1 MKKILKS
8 SFPYLLLMAWFPY
21 AGLLSKQLSDLEENV
36 FYIDAQN
43 GNDDATGTGETSAW
57 KSLEKVNSVT
67 FRPGSRLLFRS
78 GQSWTGQLAPK
89 GSGVSGSPIVIDKY
103 GSGGKPQIH
112 GNGAEA
118 TLLLN
123 NQQYW
128 EINNLEI
135 TNYNPEEEGGLT
147 LGQWETKNST
157 DYANAEMPP
166 KAEKNNSPKLG
177 IKITANDIGAVNHIH
192 LKNLVVHGV
201 NGTIIPDG
209 ADENGASKNNGGIG
223 FEITG
228 NEKPTW
234 FDDILVEACIIRD
247 VDRTG
252 VFNKSSWANR
262 TLNENTDWVPSKNI
276 VIRGNYF
283 QRTGANAL
291 IVRVADHPLIEYNL
305 FDYCAI
311 KGSGNAAF
319 SFNTDN
325 AIWQY
330 NECRFT
336 KANIGDNDAGG
347 IDSDYRSK
355 NTIIQYN
362 WLHDN
367 DFGMLVTG
375 GGGSFNDGTVVRY
388 NVIERDG
395 RKEHRTDQ
403 KKFVFK
409 VSGGATNTL
418 IYNNTI
424 YTDSTQDSTFLV
436 FHKRWSV
443 WPTET
448 AYYNNLFI
456 NEDVNASISLGGSTV
471 NVFDNNMMAGTKV
484 TELDNIKN
492 SDVKVVSVGTGSDR
506 YKLKEGSAAIG
517 AGRVIPANGGKDF
530 FGNKVFEGNK
540 PNVGA
545 YNGKAL

>member
-1 MKKILKS
+1 MKNLLIYLI
-8 SFPYLLLMAWFPY
+8 PYLLLMAYFPH
-21 AGLLSKQLSDLEENV
+21 AGSWSKHSPDLKGDL
-36 FYIDAQN
+36 FYVDVQN
-43 GNDDATGTGETSAW
+43 GNDAAAGTSETSAW

-67 FRPGSRLLFRS
+67 LKPGSRLLFRS
-78 GQSWTGQLAPK
+78 DRSWTGQLAPK

-103 GSGGKPQIH
+103 GGGEKPQIH

-135 TNYNPEEEGGLT
+135 TNYNREEEGGIT
-147 LGQWETKNST
+147 LEQWEAKNIS
-157 DYANAEMPP
+157 DYADAVLPP
-166 KAEKNNSPKLG
+166 KAEKDNSPKLG
-177 IKITANDIGAVNHIH
+177 IKIRANDIGAVKHIH

-223 FEITG
+223 FEISG
-228 NEKPTW
+228 KEVPTW
-234 FDDILVEACIIRD
+234 FEDILVEGCTIRD

-252 VFNKSSWANR
+252 LFNRSGWADR
-262 TLNENTDWVPSKNI
+262 TPDKNVNWVPSNNV
-276 VIRGNYF
+276 VIRKNVF

-291 IVRVADHPLIEYNL
+291 IVRVADGALVEHNL
-305 FDYCAI
+305 FDRCAI

-325 AIWQY
+325 TIWQY

-336 KANIGDNDAGG
+336 KANAGDNDAGG

-388 NVIERDG
+388 NIIERDG
-395 RKEHRTDQ
+395 KKEHQTDGR
-403 KKFVFK
+403 KFVFK
-409 VSGGATNTL
+409 VSGGATRTL

-436 FHKRWSV
+436 FHKKWSV
-443 WPTET
+443 WPAET
-448 AYYNNLFI
+448 AYYNNLFL
-456 NEDVNASISLGGSTV
+456 NEDGKASVSLGSSTV
-471 NVFDNNMMAGTKV
+471 NIFESNITEGKKVAVLDDVKSGNTKV
-484 TELDNIKN
+484 VLT
-492 SDVKVVSVGTGSDR
+492 GTGPQGYR
-506 YKLKEGSAAIG
+506 LKKGSAAIA
-517 AGRVIPANGGKDF
+517 AGRIMPAGVGADF
-530 FGNKVFEGNK
+530 FGNKVRETVK
-540 PNVGA
+540 PNIGA
-545 YNGKAL
+545 YNGKGH

>member
-1 MKKILKS
+1 MKELKRS
-8 SFPYLLLMAWFPY
+8 PFLYLLLMVFSCSLSSQTS
-21 AGLLSKQLSDLEENV
+21 AGRGSV
-36 FYIDAQN
+36 FYVDALN
-43 GNDDATGTGETSAW
+43 GNDDASGTHEKAAW

-67 FRPGSRLLFRS
+67 FEPGSRLLFKS
-78 GQSWTGQLAPK
+78 GHAWTGQLAPK
-89 GSGVSGSPIVIDKY
+89 GSGASGRPIVIDKY
-103 GSGGKPQIH
+103 GGGDHPKIQ

-128 EINNLEI
+128 EIHNLEI
-135 TNYNPEEEGGLT
+135 TNYNPEEEGGIT
-147 LGQWETKNST
+147 LEQWEAKNITGYT
-157 DYANAEMPP
+157 DVALPA
-166 KAEKNNSPKLG
+166 KAEKDNSPKLG
-177 IKITANDIGAVNHIH
+177 IKITASDIGAVRHIH

-201 NGTIIPDG
+201 NGTIVPDG
-209 ADENGASKNNGGIG
+209 ADENGVSKNNGGIG

-234 FDDILVEACIIRD
+234 FDGILVEGCTIRD

-252 VFNKSSWANR
+252 LFNRSVWANR
-262 TLNENTDWVPSKNI
+262 TFNENTDWVPSKNI
-276 VIRGNYF
+276 VIRRNYF

-291 IVRVADHPLIEYNL
+291 IVRVADGPVIEYNL

-355 NTIIQYN
+355 NTVIQYN

-388 NVIERDG
+388 NIIERDG
-395 RKEHRTDQ
+395 KKEHRADR
-403 KKFVFK
+403 KKFVIK
-409 VSGGATNTL
+409 ISGGATNTK

-424 YTDSTQDSTFLV
+424 YTDDAQDSTFLV

-443 WPTET
+443 WPGET

-456 NEDVNASISLGGSTV
+456 NKKEASISLGESTG
-471 NVFDNNMMAGTKV
+471 NLFENNILRGNGAA
-484 TELDNIKN
+484 EADNIKGV
-492 SDVKVVSVGTGSDR
+492 DPGMVAAGTGPQG
-506 YKLKEGSAAIG
+506 YKLRKGSAAIG
-517 AGRVIPANGGKDF
+517 AGKIIPANGGKDF
-530 FGNKVFEGNK
+530 FGNRVAENIQS
-540 PNVGA
+540 NIGA
-545 YNGKAL
+545 YNGKGL

>member
-1 MKKILKS
+1 MKIILRS
-8 SFPYLLLMAWFPY
+8 PLLYLFLIVCFPY
-21 AGLLSKQLSDLEENV
+21 ACSLSKQSPVLAGNV
-36 FYIDAQN
+36 FYVDAEN
-43 GNDDATGTGETSAW
+43 GNDNAAGIDENSAW
-57 KSLEKVNSVT
+57 KSLDKVNSVT

-78 GQSWTGQLAPK
+78 GQSWTGQLTPK
-89 GSGVSGSPIVIDKY
+89 GSGMAGSPIVVDQY
-103 GSGGKPQIH
+103 GRGEKPLIQ

-123 NQQYW
+123 NQEYW
-128 EINNLEI
+128 EINNLDI
-135 TNYNPEEEGGLT
+135 TNYNPDEEGGIALE
-147 LGQWETKNST
+147 LWEAKNIA
-157 DYANAEMPP
+157 DYVNADLPP

-177 IKITANDIGAVNHIH
+177 IKITANDRGAVRHIH

-228 NEKPTW
+228 NGKPTW
-234 FDDILVEACIIRD
+234 FDGILVEGCVIRD

-252 VFNKSSWANR
+252 LFNRSVWDHR
-262 TLNENTDWVPSKNI
+262 TLTENTDWVPSKN
-276 VIRGNYF
+276 VMIRGNHF

-291 IVRVADHPLIEYNL
+291 IVRVADGPIIEHNL
-305 FDYCAI
+305 FEYCAI

-325 AIWQY
+325 AVWQY

-355 NTIIQYN
+355 NTLIQFN

-375 GGGSFNDGTVVRY
+375 GGGSFNEGTVVRY
-388 NVIERDG
+388 NIIERDG

-403 KKFVFK
+403 KKFAIK
-409 VSGGATNTL
+409 VSGGATHTK

-424 YTDSTQDSTFLV
+424 YTDGSQDSIFLV
-436 FHKRWSV
+436 FHKKWSV
-443 WPTET
+443 WPAET
-448 AYYNNLFI
+448 AYYNNLFL
-456 NEDVNASISLGGSTV
+456 NEKEAFVSLGGSTV
-471 NVFDNNMMAGTKV
+471 NVFEGNIARGKGAPELSNIQGDSPGIIAAGTGP
-484 TELDNIKN
+484 D
-492 SDVKVVSVGTGSDR
+492 G
-506 YKLKEGSAAIG
+506 YKLRKGSAAAG
-517 AGRVIPANGGKDF
+517 AGRIVPENGGKDF
-530 FGNKVFEGNK
+530 FGNKVAGSKK
-540 PNVGA
+540 PDVGA
-545 YNGKAL
+545 YNGRAL

>member
-1 MKKILKS
+1 MKSTVI
-8 SFPYLLLMAWFPY
+8 FLLFIACSCS
-21 AGLLSKQLSDLEENV
+21 LSKRPRNFKGAI
-36 FYIDAQN
+36 FYIDIQN
-43 GNDDATGTGETSAW
+43 GNDNATGTSPESAW
-57 KSLEKVNSVT
+57 KSLEKINSTT
-67 FRPGSRLLFRS
+67 FRPGSHILFKS
-78 GQSWTGQLAPK
+78 GQAWVGQLAPK
-89 GSGVSGSPIVIDKY
+89 GSGESGSPIVVDKY
-103 GSGGKPQIH
+103 GSGSKPQIQ

-118 TLLLN
+118 TLVLN

-135 TNYNPEEEGGLT
+135 TNYNSEEEGGISLEE
-147 LGQWETKNST
+147 WEAKNIS
-157 DYANAEMPP
+157 DYADAELPS

-177 IKITANDIGAVNHIH
+177 IKIAANDIGAVRHIH
-192 LKNLVVHGV
+192 LKNLLVHGV

-234 FDDILVEACIIRD
+234 FEDILVEECIVRD

-252 VFNKSSWANR
+252 LFNRSSWANR
-262 TLNENTDWVPSKNI
+262 TLDKNVNWTPSKNV
-276 VIRGNYF
+276 VIRKNYF

-291 IVRVADHPLIEYNL
+291 IIRVADQPLIEYNV

-319 SFNTDN
+319 NFNTDN

-375 GGGSFNDGTVVRY
+375 GGGSFNDGTIVRY
-388 NVIERDG
+388 NIIERDG
-395 RKEHRTDQ
+395 KKEHRDDQ

-409 VSGGATNTL
+409 VSGGATNTR

-424 YTDSTQDSTFLV
+424 YTDSTQDGTFLV

-456 NEDVNASISLGGSTV
+456 NEDARASVSLGGSTA
-471 NVFDNNMMAGTKV
+471 NVFENNSMGGEKV
-484 TELDNIKN
+484 EALDNTKGG
-492 SDVKVVSVGTGSDR
+492 DVKVVSVGTGPQG
-506 YKLKEGSAAIG
+506 YKLKKGSAAIG
-517 AGRVIPANGGKDF
+517 AGRTMQANGGKDF
-530 FGNKVFEGNK
+530 FGNKVREGVK

-545 YNGKAL
+545 YNGKGR